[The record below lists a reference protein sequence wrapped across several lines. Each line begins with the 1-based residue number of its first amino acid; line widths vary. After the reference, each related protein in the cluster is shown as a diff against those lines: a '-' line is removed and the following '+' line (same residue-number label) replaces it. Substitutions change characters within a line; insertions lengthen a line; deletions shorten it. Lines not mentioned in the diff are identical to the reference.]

1 MIAARLG
8 LAVGVMAGVVASQVP
23 EFAQQYR
30 QRLGGAVDEL
40 KQVVAT
46 FDADSAGAGLT
57 RETGISRLRESPD
70 PFVQKRGAQMVDIA
84 IRERRLEEQQA
95 ALAQAG
101 LLKSVMVVLGDV
113 DPAVA
118 GGAWEVFKPAVPV
131 TWDGAIAALV
141 GLVAGTGLFRLLAL
155 PFRRRM
161 RPGLAQRAT

>member
-8 LAVGVMAGVVASQVP
+8 LAVGVMAGVAASQVP

-30 QRLGGAVDEL
+30 QRLGGAVEEL

-46 FDADSAGAGLT
+46 FDADSGGAGLT
-57 RETGISRLRESPD
+57 REAGIARLRDSPD
-70 PFVQKRGAQMVDIA
+70 PFVQKRGTQMVDIA

-118 GGAWEVFKPAVPV
+118 SGAWEVFKPAVPV
-131 TWDGAIAALV
+131 TWDGLIAALV

-155 PFRRRM
+155 PFRWRV
-161 RPGLAQRAT
+161 RPGMARRV